1 MNMNCFTQ
9 LWTVKLGDFERGL
22 IIAVL
27 TTPLTIIYQSVTA
40 TPVTLTFNWTAI
52 IGGAIAGG
60 IAYVAKNFM
69 TGSGGKLLTNDPSK
83 TGF

>member
-1 MNMNCFTQ
+1 MSTFTK

-27 TTPLTIIYQSVTA
+27 TAPVTIIYQSVTA
-40 TPVTLTFNWTAI
+40 TPVSLIFNWTVI

-60 IAYVAKNFM
+60 IAYIAKNLM
-69 TGSGGKLLTNDPSK
+69 TGSGGKLLSNEPPK